1 MELFKTS
8 VVGLH
13 KYPCKLTQGNLIY
26 TGQSLHVAFTDIYA
40 LVNDLGECEIIG
52 SAKDRSKENG
62 RIEKVIDIRKVK
74 IIEIASGLNKL
85 NTEIIFGGKFPRR
98 LIHSMK

>member
-1 MELFKTS
+1 M
-8 VVGLH
+8 
-13 KYPCKLTQGNLIY
+13 
-26 TGQSLHVAFTDIYA
+26 
-40 LVNDLGECEIIG
+40 VNDLGECEIIG

-85 NTEIIFGGKFPRR
+85 NTEIVLGGKFPGR
-98 LIHSMK
+98 LIHSMKNTAPCP